1 MRKTLLMSAA
11 LFGVAVAAP
20 AFAQTTSPMQSTQ
33 TPPSSQSGQQA
44 PQPANSMPAG
54 AAGQG
59 GTRLNQTGGSQTY
72 QGNVSTGAPTN
83 TGATPS
89 QYRDA
94 RRAIHDLRLD
104 RNFGE
109 RHGQHPA

>member
-59 GTRLNQTGGSQTY
+59 GTRLNQTGGESDLSGQCLDRRSH
-72 QGNVSTGAPTN
+72 QHGRN
-83 TGATPS
+83 TLAVW
-89 QYRDA
+89 DA

-104 RNFGE
+104 RDFGE